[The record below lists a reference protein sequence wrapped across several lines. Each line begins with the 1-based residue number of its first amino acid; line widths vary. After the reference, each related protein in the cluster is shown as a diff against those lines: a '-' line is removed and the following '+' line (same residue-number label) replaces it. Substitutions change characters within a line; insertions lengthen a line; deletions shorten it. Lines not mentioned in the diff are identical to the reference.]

1 MYSLVC
7 PLSRDCSAPTDAP
20 AANRIRDLLKGIKRG
35 LFIIDRRGILYD
47 YFSSNYFA
55 ILK

>member
-7 PLSRDCSAPTDAP
+7 PLSRDYSAPTDAP